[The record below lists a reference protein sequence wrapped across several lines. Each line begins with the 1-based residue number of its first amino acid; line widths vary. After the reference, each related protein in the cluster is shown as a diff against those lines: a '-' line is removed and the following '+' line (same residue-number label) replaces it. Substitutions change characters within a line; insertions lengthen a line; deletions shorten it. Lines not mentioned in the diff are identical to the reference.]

1 MRYKIILA
9 AIAATAGLAAATP
22 ALARDGCGTGW
33 QRGVYGRCHP
43 IKRASIVIAP
53 VRPVIG
59 VYYHRHVAIG
69 TVAVIGPS
77 ATSTAA
83 AGVIAKR

>member
-22 ALARDGCGTGW
+22 ALARAMAAA
-33 QRGVYGRCHP
+33 RGGSAAFMADATQSSA
-43 IKRASIVIAP
+43 RASSSRPSAP
-53 VRPVIG
+53 SSAFIITAM
-59 VYYHRHVAIG
+59 AIG